1 MRAQQI
7 ELPSFYDIDIDDEL
21 EPVPFES
28 DFFTSAG
35 PRKTK
40 FQKATDFLSR
50 RPSPLCNSISVV
62 LTLICLVLLS
72 WILARSG
79 GASDSAASPSPA
91 TTPDVPVDVDSVRAS
106 QAAIATDDLRCSN
119 IGRDIMQHGG
129 NAVDAAVAGA
139 LCIGVVNLVSRPNGT
154 SEEPPCLIMLP
165 HIPWEK
171 VIDAREVAPA
181 AATQEMFVGS
191 PGASVTGGLAV
202 AVPGEVA
209 GLHMAWQRHGQLAWE
224 RLVEPAIALAEGC
237 SVNHHLA
244 RSVQQEA
251 DVIKA
256 HPALAQLL
264 LPRGVPLQE
273 GDTLRLPQL
282 AKTLRAIAQDGA
294 AHFYTGAFA
303 KSLAQDVQ
311 QAGGILTEDDL
322 LAYHPVI
329 RQPLQVDTMGVTVLG
344 VPPPSS
350 GGAAVIMILQILAGY
365 ALPLAAD
372 VALAAH
378 RLVEA
383 FKHAFALRMNLGDPS
398 FLPPELARDSLRD
411 MLDPDFAASVRANTS
426 DDSTLE
432 ARKYGGKWNQ
442 LEDHGTS
449 HLSVVDAGRMAVA
462 MTTTINTHFG
472 SKVCLH
478 SVGPR
483 LGAAQSTRRNLRRL
497 GAAQS
502 TRRNLRRLGTA
513 QSTRRNLRRLGAAQ
527 STRRN
532 LRRLGAA

>member
-1 MRAQQI
+1 MLRHFRGEALM
-7 ELPSFYDIDIDDEL
+7 EAWLPEGARNGNL
-21 EPVPFES
+21 LG
-28 DFFTSAG
+28 SAM
-35 PRKTK
+35 P
-40 FQKATDFLSR
+40 
-50 RPSPLCNSISVV
+50 PSERDRSAPPWQ
-62 LTLICLVLLS
+62 VLLS

-139 LCIGVVNLVSRPNGT
+139 LCIGVVNLVSSGLGGGGFTLIHLPNGT
-154 SEEPPCLIMLP
+154 SE
-165 HIPWEK
+165 

-329 RQPLQVDTMGVTVLG
+329 RQPLQVDTMGVTVL
-344 VPPPSS
+344 
-350 GGAAVIMILQILAGY
+350 
-365 ALPLAAD
+365 
-372 VALAAH
+372 
-378 RLVEA
+378 
-383 FKHAFALRMNLGDPS
+383 
-398 FLPPELARDSLRD
+398 
-411 MLDPDFAASVRANTS
+411 
-426 DDSTLE
+426 
-432 ARKYGGKWNQ
+432 
-442 LEDHGTS
+442 
-449 HLSVVDAGRMAVA
+449 
-462 MTTTINTHFG
+462 
-472 SKVCLH
+472 
-478 SVGPR
+478 
-483 LGAAQSTRRNLRRL
+483 
-497 GAAQS
+497 
-502 TRRNLRRLGTA
+502 
-513 QSTRRNLRRLGAAQ
+513 
-527 STRRN
+527 
-532 LRRLGAA
+532 